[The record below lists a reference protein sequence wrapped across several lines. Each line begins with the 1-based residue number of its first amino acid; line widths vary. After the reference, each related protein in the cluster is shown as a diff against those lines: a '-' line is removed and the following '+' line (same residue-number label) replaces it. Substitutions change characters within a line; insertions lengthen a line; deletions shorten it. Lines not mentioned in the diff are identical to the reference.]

1 MRILSS
7 VDPDFRGDTMAATL
21 GVDDIEA
28 SGPPPPIFENLLSMG
43 DVNGNNSTDIGV
55 LLFNPGINKHQ
66 LTVLDGSSGNEIRTL
81 SFGSKTVRDST
92 TVADASGDQVPEF
105 GLLVEGSLIA
115 RVKDVVNN
123 TLLGKPNFNEN
134 FDTVAFLSVGEAGGA
149 AGPDVAVVGHNEATS
164 NVKAWVKDVASG
176 SLVNRMTFSKAFL
189 PFAAVAVE
197 NIGDTGA
204 MEIAVLGID
213 GSGNIQAQVKDA
225 QSGTLIRKI
234 QFNKQFTPLFFAAVP
249 NAAGKLKHLAVL
261 GRNASG
267 VVQAQIKRVGN
278 GTLVN
283 KITFSKSYDPKA
295 FISFADSN
303 GSGSGEIGVVGVNE
317 FGRVRAQ
324 VKEIAD
330 GTVVNI
336 SNFDRNYP
344 LVAAIA
350 VSGVAGTGRNEIAV
364 YGEHADGD
372 QRVQI
377 KDLLTGNLVNII
389 PIEVQENSGS
399 MDGSEDDPPDGPDD
413 RY

>member
-1 MRILSS
+1 
-7 VDPDFRGDTMAATL
+7 
-21 GVDDIEA
+21 
-28 SGPPPPIFENLLSMG
+28 
-43 DVNGNNSTDIGV
+43 
-55 LLFNPGINKHQ
+55 
-66 LTVLDGSSGNEIRTL
+66 
-81 SFGSKTVRDST
+81 
-92 TVADASGDQVPEF
+92 
-105 GLLVEGSLIA
+105 
-115 RVKDVVNN
+115 
-123 TLLGKPNFNEN
+123 
-134 FDTVAFLSVGEAGGA
+134 
-149 AGPDVAVVGHNEATS
+149 
-164 NVKAWVKDVASG
+164 
-176 SLVNRMTFSKAFL
+176 
-189 PFAAVAVE
+189 
-197 NIGDTGA
+197 
-204 MEIAVLGID
+204 
-213 GSGNIQAQVKDA
+213 
-225 QSGTLIRKI
+225 
-234 QFNKQFTPLFFAAVP
+234 LFFAAVP